1 MKNKL
6 LISIIMVFLSVS
18 PCFADGGIPL
28 WVMSAPT
35 LFAFGLPEGIKGTL
49 FTFIL
54 SLILLL
60 FVSLIETFVSKFIL
74 KNINFI
80 KLFKI
85 MYKANLV
92 STIVGFLIVIAPIP
106 FEKELL
112 KEPLA
117 YAIVGPWGKFFFYSL
132 LLLNI
137 ILLVVSIIVEY
148 YVSKIDLEKDYN
160 KAEIKKSFLLANM
173 TSYALPLIIYTI
185 ASISF
190 GLYDIQENQYKKINV
205 FDIDNIEITKP
216 AFIPN
221 PITKKECNSMKKQ
234 LGIKAR
240 CNMEKDYWAGAVATC
255 GGVEH
260 LLSEAQIDKLYN
272 RIYTKDEN
280 GINKYNGLIA
290 SQYGFPRILPR
301 NENNVAEL
309 ILWTNKSGATTYD
322 VEPIYVREYSKG
334 HVVVHYFGKT
344 KDDSNIYAIC
354 INNKNITDKKPK
366 KKHLRYI
373 KVW

>member
-60 FVSLIETFVSKFIL
+60 FVSLIEVFVSKLIL
-74 KNINFI
+74 KNTNFI

-85 MYKANLV
+85 IYKANLV

-106 FEKELL
+106 FEKGILN
-112 KEPLA
+112 EPLA

-137 ILLVVSIIVEY
+137 ILLVISIIVEY
-148 YVSKIDLEKDYN
+148 CVSKKDLEKDYS
-160 KAEIKKSFLLANM
+160 KAEIKKSFVFANM

-205 FDIDNIEITKP
+205 SDIDNIEITKP

-221 PITKKECNSMKKQ
+221 QITKKECNSIKKQ

-240 CNMEKDYWAGAVATC
+240 CNTEKDYWAGAIATC

-260 LLSEAQIDKLYN
+260 LLSENQYKKIAEK
-272 RIYTKDEN
+272 IYI
-280 GINKYNGLIA
+280 INKNGERKYNNKLASKYGLPEIQPWTY
-290 SQYGFPRILPR
+290 SKYEIPPYIR
-301 NENNVAEL
+301 
-309 ILWTNKSGATTYD
+309 LWTNKATDKTSNATPFED
-322 VEPIYVREYSKG
+322 TSKIYV
-334 HVVVHYFGKT
+334 
-344 KDDSNIYAIC
+344 IC
-354 INNKNITDKKPK
+354 INNKNIPVSKPK
-366 KKHLRYI
+366 KKYLRYI